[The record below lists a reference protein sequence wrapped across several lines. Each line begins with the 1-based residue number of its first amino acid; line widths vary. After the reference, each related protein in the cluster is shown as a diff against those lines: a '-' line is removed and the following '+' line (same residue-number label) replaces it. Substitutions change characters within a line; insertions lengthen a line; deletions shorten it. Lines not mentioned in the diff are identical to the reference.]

1 MKHLLLFE
9 AFDTESHLKQ
19 RGVDTSKTRVIIDE
33 DSGDTFFFLYNLT
46 GQMVGYQ
53 SITLHILKKRSK
65 RFRRC

>member
-53 SITLHILKKRSK
+53 YNLHI
-65 RFRRC
+65 